1 MKFLCFL
8 LLCPALT
15 FAQAPD
21 ITASTRW
28 QGVPLDTTR
37 AHQHYLR
44 ADSLEQAYYHDSASV
59 FFHRA
64 AGDYHRAGAW
74 GRYVRCLNRQ
84 AYCQYMTGYY
94 SASLALAQYALQFS
108 TDSLGKHYAETAEAY
123 SRVGDGYHGKSL
135 YDSALVFYEQALRIY
150 QAIYGTE
157 SNRTVPSLI
166 ALGGCLRSK
175 NKYNEAIACADQAL
189 ALIDND
195 INNQYEA
202 SALNVIGNVYHSQ
215 MQLDSA
221 SYYYRQTLRSEIAYV
236 GKDHPRLSVRYSNI
250 GLICLELGK
259 HELARQFF
267 HKALSLVSKK
277 LESNHIALVLPFQC
291 LGSLYHDLG
300 NYDSALFFYEKGH
313 SIQKLYDD
321 RCANASLFYG
331 NTGAIYKNKGL
342 FDIALIYL
350 QKALAIDRATVGEVH
365 SYTSAAYY
373 NLGDIYEQKGAY
385 DLAISYYQRS
395 TNIDKQLYG
404 ERHPEIGDDCY
415 ALGSAYY
422 EKGDYLSAVS
432 YLQKA
437 IAVYQSSPHKSKWL
451 ANAYHGLGLIF
462 CKKGKYHKSL
472 AYQQRAIE
480 LAAASGSGYDYTSY
494 FYEGIGDVYHLQKD
508 YRRAIAYY
516 CKALYHSR
524 STKKELREF
533 HLKIAKTYLDQL
545 HYDSALY
552 HYQQSILANIPSLN
566 NTSENIGF
574 EIGNCQ
580 NAYELLTALHGKAS
594 TFEARYQHYRQPRD
608 LLAALHHYQVCDSL
622 IATMQHQYLKHGD
635 RVAFGKTAKQVYEGA
650 VRVSLL
656 LAQNSPRTLAV
667 GAYPSSGRMWP
678 FEKQGA
684 AGPYASLAFY
694 FAERAKAGA
703 LTLALADRR
712 AKHFSGV
719 PDSLLEQEKYLKQ
732 ERSFYRTQHHEAQNA
747 KDDRRQRQY
756 EDRLFALNRRY
767 DSLVGALEQQYP
779 RYHQLKYT
787 TTVRRPHE
795 VQRRLDQRT
804 AFLEY
809 IISDT
814 VGYVFSMTRHRDTV
828 HTFPVDSTLH
838 RQLQRVASAPD
849 SSQATDDSYAESAYG
864 VYRRVLSDALASLPA
879 SVDRLVIVPD
889 GRLSYVPFDVLL
901 TTPVRHRDY
910 RRWPYLLRHYAVSYA
925 YSATLQWPEEPAAG
939 PSEPYT
945 AQLPGR
951 SGESPRLLALAPA
964 YEEVQHDTVAQRAL
978 GAWRDAVVPLTWNR
992 HEVEGLRQYLPGT
1005 FIAGG
1010 EAQEATFKQRAADY
1024 DVVHLAAHALLDDA
1038 DPMQSQLVFS
1048 AATDSTEDGFLHAY
1062 ELYGMDLPARL
1073 AVLSAC
1079 RTGTGQLAEG
1089 EGLLSLARAF
1099 AYAGCPSVIMN
1110 GWAAHDATTA
1120 RIMDRLYY
1128 YLADGYHKADAL
1140 RQAKLDFLDQATAHT
1155 QLPSYWGGWMVVG
1168 DATPLVSASS
1178 RDGWLWL
1185 VMMAI
1190 ALAGGLGGWWW
1201 KHGRYRTAGIRKNR

>member
-21 ITASTRW
+21 ITASPRW
-28 QGVPLDTTR
+28 QRVPLDTTH
-37 AHQHYLR
+37 AHRHYLR

-64 AGDYHRAGAW
+64 AAGYYGAGAW

-108 TDSLGKHYAETAEAY
+108 LDSLGKYHAETAEACNNTG
-123 SRVGDGYHGKSL
+123 RGHKANGA
-135 YDSALVFYEQALRIY
+135 YDSAMHYYRKELSICGKIAEADSTQIVSSLIEIGRVFQRRDQYDEANAYCYKALKIIANSTKDLHSQKASTFNIIGNTYFYQLLLDSALYYYEQALKADELHLGYDDPMLSIY
-150 QAIYGTE
+150 
-157 SNRTVPSLI
+157 
-166 ALGGCLRSK
+166 
-175 NKYNEAIACADQAL
+175 
-189 ALIDND
+189 
-195 INNQYEA
+195 
-202 SALNVIGNVYHSQ
+202 
-215 MQLDSA
+215 
-221 SYYYRQTLRSEIAYV
+221 
-236 GKDHPRLSVRYSNI
+236 YSNI
-250 GLICLELGK
+250 GLVHLE
-259 HELARQFF
+259 EEEYEEARRFF
-267 HKALSLVSKK
+267 NVSLSYT
-277 LESNHIALVLPFQC
+277 EDNHMLSVLPLQN
-291 LGSLYHDLG
+291 LGILHFEQG
-300 NYDSALFFYEKGH
+300 NYDSALSFFERGH
-313 SIQKLYDD
+313 SIQKRYDD
-321 RCANASLFYG
+321 HDTNASFFYASMG
-331 NTGAIYKNKGL
+331 SIFKAKGL
-342 FDIALIYL
+342 LDTAFVYLKKSLDIN
-350 QKALAIDRATVGEVH
+350 RAVTGESSSH
-365 SYTSAAYY
+365 TSNNYY
-373 NLGDIYEQKGAY
+373 NLGDLHEQIGAY
-385 DLAISYYQRS
+385 DLAMSYYQKS
-395 TNIDKQLYG
+395 LNINKNIFG
-404 ERHPEIGDDCY
+404 EHHPDVADSYFGIG
-415 ALGSAYY
+415 AAYY
-422 EKGDYLSAVS
+422 EKEDYNSAVA
-432 YLQKA
+432 YIKKA
-437 IAVYQSSPHKSKWL
+437 LDIYELFPSQLEAKADMY
-451 ANAYHGLGLIF
+451 YYLGLAS
-462 CKKGKYHKSL
+462 CREEKYDEAL
-472 AYQQRAIE
+472 
-480 LAAASGSGYDYTSY
+480 SY
-494 FYEGIGDVYHLQKD
+494 HQEATDVMKIHNNEYPN
-508 YRRAIAYY
+508 IAYY
-516 CKALYHSR
+516 YQGIGNVYCLQGKYSQATKYYRKSLRHSKDDNSALG
-524 STKKELREF
+524 EL
-533 HLKIAKTYLDQL
+533 HISIAESYRNRTL
-545 HYDSALY
+545 YDSAIY
-552 HYQQSILANIPSLN
+552 HYQRSISANVFSFKDVSTYRLPLLESSYN
-566 NTSENIGF
+566 NIF
-574 EIGNCQ
+574 H
-580 NAYELLTALHGKAS
+580 LLDALHGKAS
-594 TFEARYQHYRQPRD
+594 TFEARYQQRHQPRD
-608 LLAALHHYQVCDSL
+608 LLAALHHYQACDSL
-622 IATMQHQYLKHGD
+622 IATMQHQYLKHSD

-656 LAQNSPRTLAV
+656 LAQNPPRALAV
-667 GAYPSSGRMWP
+667 GAYPSSGRTWP

-684 AGPYASLAFY
+684 AEPYASLAFY

-719 PDSLLEQEKYLKQ
+719 PDSLLEQEKHLKQ
-732 ERSFYRTQHHEAQNA
+732 ERSFYRTQHHEAQQAN
-747 KDDRRQRQY
+747 DDRLRQQY
-756 EDRLFALNRRY
+756 EDRLFTLNRRY

-787 TTVRRPHE
+787 TTVRRPRE

-828 HTFPVDSTLH
+828 HTFPMDSTLH

-889 GRLSYVPFDVLL
+889 GRLSYVPFDVLP

-910 RRWPYLLRHYAVSYA
+910 RRWPYLLRRYAVSYA

-964 YEEVQHDTVAQRAL
+964 YEEVQHDTVAQRVL

-992 HEVEGLRQYLPGT
+992 HEVEGLRRYLPGT

-1168 DATPLVSASS
+1168 DTTPLVTASS
-1178 RDGWLWL
+1178 RDGWPGL
-1185 VMMAI
+1185 VMAI

-1201 KHGRYRTAGIRKNR
+1201 KHRRYRTAGIRKNR